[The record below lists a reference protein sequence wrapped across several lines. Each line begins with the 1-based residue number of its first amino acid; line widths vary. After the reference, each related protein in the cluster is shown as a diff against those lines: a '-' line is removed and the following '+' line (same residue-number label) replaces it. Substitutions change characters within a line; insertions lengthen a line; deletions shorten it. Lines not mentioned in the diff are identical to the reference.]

1 MSHGG
6 GGADEGIDSD
16 FCLTPLLDLV
26 LQMLMF
32 FIINVNFVAEQV
44 SPDIKLPRSESAR
57 PIDKADP
64 TTLFLNQKVKT
75 EEFLNRLLDV
85 DLVTRLKADRNSSVI
100 LVPGL
105 RPMTLDE
112 AKSWLRD
119 RYELL
124 KKLAPDGEVKAVIH
138 FRPDGDLELDQ
149 MFTLM
154 KHCQTAGFTKMKLR
168 ANVIQRRG

>member
-75 EEFLNRLLDV
+75 EKFLERLRPDE
-85 DLVTRLKADRNSSVI
+85 VTRLRADRNTSVI

-105 RPMTLDE
+105 PPMTLDE
-112 AKSWLRD
+112 ARSWLRD
-119 RYELL
+119 RYDLL
-124 KKLAPDGEVKAVIH
+124 KKLAPDGQVKAIIH

-154 KHCQTAGFTKMKLR
+154 KHCQTAGFTRMKLR

>member
-1 MSHGG
+1 MSHGGG

-64 TTLFLNQKVKT
+64 TTLFLNQKVRT
-75 EEFLNRLLDV
+75 EEFLNRLPPAEAR
-85 DLVTRLKADRNSSVI
+85 RLRDDRNSSVI

-105 RPMTLDE
+105 PPMTLDE
-112 AKSWLRD
+112 AKAWLRD
-119 RYELL
+119 RHELL
-124 KKLAPDGEVKAVIH
+124 KKISPDGEVKAVIH

-149 MFTLM
+149 MFQLM
-154 KHCQTAGFTKMKLR
+154 KHCQTAGFTRMKLR
-168 ANVIQRRG
+168 ANVIQRKG